1 MAAPA
6 PWHSTVDGLLWLH
19 RATSA
24 ATLPSQLATRAGLPI
39 TIGGLISYR
48 EGPVGPYGEIF
59 GAPMMLRGG
68 WLLSHVAFMAVD
80 SSTSIAGGRGNWA
93 LPKELAHF
101 DGDPGR
107 PGVVTA
113 SGRDWEVRVT
123 ATPRPRR
130 LPLAITTRA
139 AQVWADGRVR
149 EFSVRIRGRAQLARV
164 DVEHVVASPLADWL
178 ADGRHPA
185 VLVAGKH
192 DVSPPVRMRGEGRS
206 ASADPAAALAM
217 SDEFESSRWWTA
229 AAVAHRLRLSRSRP
243 QGRRRC
249 PLKPAA

>member
-1 MAAPA
+1 MIPPA
-6 PWHSTVDGLLWLH
+6 PWHSKVDGVLWLH
-19 RATSA
+19 RATPA

-48 EGPVGPYGEIF
+48 AGPVGPYGEIF
-59 GAPMMLRGG
+59 GAPMMLRAAR
-68 WLLSHVAFMAVD
+68 LLSHVAFMAVD
-80 SSTSIAGGRGNWA
+80 SSTSVAGGRANWA

-113 SGRDWEVRVT
+113 SGKDWEVRIT

-130 LPLAITTRA
+130 LPLTVTMQA
-139 AQVWADGRVR
+139 AQIWADGRVG

-164 DVEHVVASPLADWL
+164 DVEHGVASPLADWL

-185 VLVAGKH
+185 LLVSGKQ
-192 DVSPPVRMRGEGRS
+192 DVSPPVLTRGDR
-206 ASADPAAALAM
+206 AAL
-217 SDEFESSRWWTA
+217 
-229 AAVAHRLRLSRSRP
+229 
-243 QGRRRC
+243 Q
-249 PLKPAA
+249 

>member
-1 MAAPA
+1 M
-6 PWHSTVDGLLWLH
+6 DGLLWLH

-24 ATLPSQLATRAGLPI
+24 AALPSQLLPRAGLPI

-59 GAPMMLRGG
+59 GAPIMLRGRR
-68 WLLSHVAFMAVD
+68 LLSHVAFMAVD
-80 SSTSIAGGRGNWA
+80 SSASVAGGRGNWA

-107 PGVVTA
+107 AGVVTA
-113 SGRDWEVRVT
+113 RGENWEVRVT

-130 LPLAITTRA
+130 LPLTITIRC

-149 EFSVRIRGRAQLARV
+149 EFAVRIRGRAQLARV

-178 ADGRHPA
+178 AGGRHLA
-185 VLVAGKH
+185 VLVSGKQ
-192 DVSPPVRMRGEGRS
+192 DVSPPLPR
-206 ASADPAAALAM
+206 A
-217 SDEFESSRWWTA
+217 ESG
-229 AAVAHRLRLSRSRP
+229 L
-243 QGRRRC
+243 
-249 PLKPAA
+249 

>member
-1 MAAPA
+1 MPVSPTHPPVIPPA

-19 RATSA
+19 RATPA

-59 GAPMMLRGG
+59 GAPRMLRAG

-80 SSTSIAGGRGNWA
+80 SSASVAGGRTNWA

-113 SGRDWEVRVT
+113 SGEGWEVRLT

-130 LPLAITTRA
+130 LPLSITMRA
-139 AQVWADGRVR
+139 AQVWADGRIG

-164 DVEHVVASPLADWL
+164 DVEHVIASPLADWL
-178 ADGRHPA
+178 AEGRHLA
-185 VLVAGKH
+185 VLVSGRQ
-192 DVSPPVRMRGEGRS
+192 DVSPPVLLR
-206 ASADPAAALAM
+206 
-217 SDEFESSRWWTA
+217 TA
-229 AAVAHRLRLSRSRP
+229 
-243 QGRRRC
+243 RC
-249 PLKPAA
+249 FA